1 MGKEYSTQAQAYF
14 RGVTAQRKFLVWVYR
29 WMTIGLALT
38 GIIAM
43 FVYSNQTLLSYLEQN
58 NGFFMGLII
67 AEFIL
72 VFVLVSSITRMSVTT
87 SIITFLIYSVLNG
100 VTLSAVIAIYTAS
113 SVSYALFIAALMFG
127 MMSIYG
133 YYTKRDLT
141 KFGNLLS
148 MAVVGLVIAFFIN
161 IFWFNSTVYW
171 IISILGV
178 FIFVGLTAYDT
189 QRLKQIGESVEE
201 LDGNSMKVGV
211 VGALTLYLDFINI
224 FFLLLGISGKRS

>member
-1 MGKEYSTQAQAYF
+1 
-14 RGVTAQRKFLVWVYR
+14 
-29 WMTIGLALT
+29 
-38 GIIAM
+38 
-43 FVYSNQTLLSYLEQN
+43 
-58 NGFFMGLII
+58 MGLII
-67 AEFIL
+67 AELIL
-72 VFVLVSSITRMSVTT
+72 VFVLASSINRISVTT
-87 SIITFLIYSVLNG
+87 AIRMFLIYSALNG
-100 VTLSAVIAIYTAS
+100 LTLSAIIAIYTAS

-148 MAVVGLVIAFFIN
+148 MAVVGLIIAFFIN

-171 IISILGV
+171 VISILGI

-189 QRLKQIGESVEE
+189 QRLKQIGESVGD
-201 LDGNSMKVGV
+201 LDGNYMKVGV

>member
-1 MGKEYSTQAQAYF
+1 MEKGYSTQAQAYF

-38 GIIAM
+38 GIIALL
-43 FVYSNQTLLSYLEQN
+43 VYSNRTLLTYLEQN
-58 NGFFMGLII
+58 NGVFMGLII
-67 AEFIL
+67 AELIL
-72 VFVLVSSITRMSVTT
+72 VFVLASSINRMSVTT
-87 SIITFLIYSVLNG
+87 AIGMFLIYSALNG

>member
-1 MGKEYSTQAQAYF
+1 MEKGYSTQAQAYF

-38 GIIAM
+38 DIIALL
-43 FVYSNQTLLSYLEQN
+43 VYSNRTLLSYLEQN
-58 NGFFMGLII
+58 NGVFMGLII
-67 AEFIL
+67 AELIL
-72 VFVLVSSITRMSVTT
+72 VFVLASSINRISVTT
-87 SIITFLIYSVLNG
+87 AIGMFLIYSALNG
-100 VTLSAVIAIYTAS
+100 VTLSAIIAIYTAS

-148 MAVVGLVIAFFIN
+148 MAVVGLIIAFFIN

-171 IISILGV
+171 VISILGI

-189 QRLKQIGESVEE
+189 QRLKQIGESVGD
-201 LDGNSMKVGV
+201 LDGNYMKVGV

>member
-1 MGKEYSTQAQAYF
+1 MEKGYSTQAQAYF

-38 GIIAM
+38 GIIALL
-43 FVYSNQTLLSYLEQN
+43 VYSNRTLLSYLEQN
-58 NGFFMGLII
+58 NGVFMGLII
-67 AEFIL
+67 AELIL
-72 VFVLVSSITRMSVTT
+72 VFVLASSINRISVTT
-87 SIITFLIYSVLNG
+87 AIGMFLIYSALNG
-100 VTLSAVIAIYTAS
+100 VTLSAIIAIYTAS
-113 SVSYALFIAALMFG
+113 SVRYALLIAALMLG

-148 MAVVGLVIAFFIN
+148 MAVVGLIIAFFIN

-171 IISILGV
+171 VISILGI

-189 QRLKQIGESVEE
+189 QRLKQIGESVGD
-201 LDGNSMKVGV
+201 LDGNYMKVGV

>member
-1 MGKEYSTQAQAYF
+1 MEKGYSTQAQAYF

-38 GIIAM
+38 GIIALL
-43 FVYSNQTLLSYLEQN
+43 VYSNRTLLTYLEQN
-58 NGFFMGLII
+58 NGVFMGLII
-67 AEFIL
+67 AELIL
-72 VFVLVSSITRMSVTT
+72 VFVLASSINRMSVTT
-87 SIITFLIYSVLNG
+87 AIGMFLIYSALNG

-133 YYTKRDLT
+133 YYTKSDLT

-161 IFWFNSTVYW
+161 IFSCRSLRY
-171 IISILGV
+171 LCRR
-178 FIFVGLTAYDT
+178 LCRRR
-189 QRLKQIGESVEE
+189 QRRRFRRRE
-201 LDGNSMKVGV
+201 LRP
-211 VGALTLYLDFINI
+211 LPF
-224 FFLLLGISGKRS
+224 

>member
-1 MGKEYSTQAQAYF
+1 MEKGYSTQAQAYF

-38 GIIAM
+38 GIIALL
-43 FVYSNQTLLSYLEQN
+43 VYSNRTLLTYLEQN
-58 NGFFMGLII
+58 NGVFMGLII
-67 AEFIL
+67 AELIL
-72 VFVLVSSITRMSVTT
+72 VFVLASSINRMSVTT
-87 SIITFLIYSVLNG
+87 AIGMFLIYSALNG

-113 SVSYALFIAALMFG
+113 SVSYALFISALMFG
-127 MMSIYG
+127 IMSIYG

>member
-1 MGKEYSTQAQAYF
+1 MEKGYSTQAQAYF

-38 GIIAM
+38 GIIALL
-43 FVYSNQTLLSYLEQN
+43 VYSNRTLLSYLEQN
-58 NGFFMGLII
+58 NGVFMGLII
-67 AEFIL
+67 AELIL
-72 VFVLVSSITRMSVTT
+72 VFVLASSINRISVTT
-87 SIITFLIYSVLNG
+87 AIGMFLIYSALNG
-100 VTLSAVIAIYTAS
+100 VTLSAIIAIYTAS

-148 MAVVGLVIAFFIN
+148 MAVVGLIIAFFIN

-171 IISILGV
+171 VISILGI

-189 QRLKQIGESVEE
+189 QRLKQIGESVGD
-201 LDGNSMKVGV
+201 LDGNYMKVGV

-224 FFLLLGISGKRS
+224 FFLLLCIS

>member
-1 MGKEYSTQAQAYF
+1 M
-14 RGVTAQRKFLVWVYR
+14 
-29 WMTIGLALT
+29 
-38 GIIAM
+38 
-43 FVYSNQTLLSYLEQN
+43 
-58 NGFFMGLII
+58 
-67 AEFIL
+67 
-72 VFVLVSSITRMSVTT
+72 
-87 SIITFLIYSVLNG
+87 FLIYSALNG

-113 SVSYALFIAALMFG
+113 SVSYALFISALMFG
-127 MMSIYG
+127 IMSIYG

>member
-1 MGKEYSTQAQAYF
+1 MEKGYSTQAQAYF

-38 GIIAM
+38 GIIALL
-43 FVYSNQTLLSYLEQN
+43 VYSNRTLLSYLEQN
-58 NGFFMGLII
+58 NGVFIGLII
-67 AEFIL
+67 AELIL
-72 VFVLVSSITRMSVTT
+72 VFVLASSINRISVTT
-87 SIITFLIYSVLNG
+87 AIGMFLIYSALNG
-100 VTLSAVIAIYTAS
+100 VTLSAIIAIYTAS

-148 MAVVGLVIAFFIN
+148 MAVVGLIIAFFIN

-171 IISILGV
+171 VISILGI

-189 QRLKQIGESVEE
+189 QRLKQIGESVGD
-201 LDGNSMKVGV
+201 LDGNYMKVGV

>member
-1 MGKEYSTQAQAYF
+1 MEKGYSTQAQAYF

-38 GIIAM
+38 GIIALL
-43 FVYSNQTLLSYLEQN
+43 VYSNRTLLSYLEQN
-58 NGFFMGLII
+58 NGVFMGLII
-67 AEFIL
+67 AELIL
-72 VFVLVSSITRMSVTT
+72 VFVLASSINRISVTT
-87 SIITFLIYSVLNG
+87 AIGMFLIYSALNG
-100 VTLSAVIAIYTAS
+100 VTLSAIIAIYTAS

-148 MAVVGLVIAFFIN
+148 MAVVGLIIAFFIN

-171 IISILGV
+171 VISILGI

-189 QRLKQIGESVEE
+189 QRLKQIGESVGD
-201 LDGNSMKVGV
+201 LDGKYMKVGV

>member
-1 MGKEYSTQAQAYF
+1 MEKGYSTQAQAYF

-38 GIIAM
+38 GIIALL
-43 FVYSNQTLLSYLEQN
+43 VYSNRTLLSYLEQN
-58 NGFFMGLII
+58 NGVFMGLII
-67 AEFIL
+67 AELIL
-72 VFVLVSSITRMSVTT
+72 VFVLASSINRISVTT
-87 SIITFLIYSVLNG
+87 AIGMFLIYSALNG
-100 VTLSAVIAIYTAS
+100 VTLSAIIAIYTAS

-148 MAVVGLVIAFFIN
+148 MAVVGLIIAFFIN

-171 IISILGV
+171 VISILGI

-189 QRLKQIGESVEE
+189 QRLKQIGESVGD
-201 LDGNSMKVGV
+201 LDGNYMKVGV